1 MKTPHML
8 LVAVLCSA
16 AFGTATR
23 AADALPPADQS
34 LPVTTPRI
42 GGSPADAAF
51 REAQQKSGDEY
62 RDARA
67 ACRAQPRAER
77 SACYGAARATLKQ
90 ARQRAQAAHAAAKHD
105 AAAKLH

>member
-1 MKTPHML
+1 MKTLHML

-16 AFGTATR
+16 AFGTPAM

-67 ACRAQPRAER
+67 ACRAKPRAER
-77 SACYGAARATLKQ
+77 SACYGAARAALKQ
-90 ARQRAQAAHAAAKHD
+90 AHAQAQAAHDAAKKSH
-105 AAAKLH
+105 

>member
-62 RDARA
+62 RAART
-67 ACRAQPRAER
+67 ACRAKPRTER
-77 SACYGAARATLKQ
+77 SACYGAARAALKQ
-90 ARQRAQAAHAAAKHD
+90 AHAQAKAAHDTAKKSH
-105 AAAKLH
+105 